1 VTDLSYPSLFM
12 QGFYWLERHPAPLL
26 GRAHLRPGCKV
37 SHLHCAEADCVNGAR
52 AHMALPQHLRCRANS
67 APRNAICRIN
77 TYGVAVGLRPVQQG
91 GSY

>member
-52 AHMALPQHLRCRANS
+52 AHMALL
-67 APRNAICRIN
+67 N
-77 TYGVAVGLRPVQQG
+77 TCDVAQTQLLVTQSVESIPTASR
-91 GSY
+91 